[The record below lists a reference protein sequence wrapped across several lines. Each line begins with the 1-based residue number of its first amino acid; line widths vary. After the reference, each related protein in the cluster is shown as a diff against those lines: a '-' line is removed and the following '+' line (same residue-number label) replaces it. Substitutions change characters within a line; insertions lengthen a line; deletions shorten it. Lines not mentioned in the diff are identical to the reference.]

1 MLAIAR
7 ALMTNPALLLLDEPL
22 EGLAPIVVEELT
34 AAIRRL
40 RAEEGAAFILVE
52 QHAEAALALTET
64 ALVLERGGVV
74 HQGASRAL
82 LESPATLDRFVGL
95 RLSPAPGAAPG

>member
-52 QHAEAALALTET
+52 QHAEAALSLTET

-82 LESPATLDRFVGL
+82 LENPAALDRFVGL
-95 RLSPAPGAAPG
+95 RLSPAPG

>member
-40 RAEEGAAFILVE
+40 RAEDGAAFILVE

-64 ALVLERGGVV
+64 ALVLERGGRSP
-74 HQGASRAL
+74 GASRLFWRARRRWIA
-82 LESPATLDRFVGL
+82 SSASGC
-95 RLSPAPGAAPG
+95 SPAPGAAPG